1 MLPGDELERLEQFS
15 HIDRI
20 ARARVTS
27 NMGEPFQLFQLARR
41 RLSQRVGSEVRPFRT
56 RP

>member
-41 RLSQRVGSEVRPFRT
+41 SRCEDRL
-56 RP
+56 